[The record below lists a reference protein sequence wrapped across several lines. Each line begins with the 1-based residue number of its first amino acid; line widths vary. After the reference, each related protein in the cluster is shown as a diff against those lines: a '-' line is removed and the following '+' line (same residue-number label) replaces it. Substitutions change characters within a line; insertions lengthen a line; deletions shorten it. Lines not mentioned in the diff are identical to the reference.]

1 MRYLVVIE
9 KGPSS
14 YGAHVP
20 DLPGCVAVGETEDEV
35 LFLIR
40 EAVDLHLDSL
50 REHGDPIPP
59 ASSRADVI
67 EVGAA

>member
-9 KGPSS
+9 KGPTS

-20 DLPGCVAVGETEDEV
+20 DLPGCVAVGESEEEARA
-35 LFLIR
+35 LIR
-40 EAVDLHLDSL
+40 EAVELHLESL

-59 ASSRADVI
+59 PSSRADVI